1 MIFCRV
7 WTHYFT
13 VGRQVYS
20 VQYGRSTL
28 PLGYNDILQS
38 MDALL
43 YRWTTMIFCKYG
55 RSTFPLG
62 YNDILQ
68 SMDALLYRWA
78 TMRFCRV
85 WTPYYTVVTQLHS
98 VEYGRTTLPLGYNDI
113 L

>member
-43 YRWTTMIFCKYG
+43 YRWTTMIFCK
-55 RSTFPLG
+55 
-62 YNDILQ
+62 
-68 SMDALLYRWA
+68 
-78 TMRFCRV
+78 V
-85 WTPYYTVVTQLHS
+85 WTHYYTVVTQLYS
-98 VEYGRTTLPLGYNDI
+98 VEYGRSRLPFGYNDS